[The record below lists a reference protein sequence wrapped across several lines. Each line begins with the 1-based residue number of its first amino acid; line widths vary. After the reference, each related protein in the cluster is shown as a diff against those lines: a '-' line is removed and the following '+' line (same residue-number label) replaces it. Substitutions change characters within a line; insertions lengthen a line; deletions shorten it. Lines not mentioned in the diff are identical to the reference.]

1 MPTLIS
7 GPEIVINETSAES
20 DPWKIQSKIIYRV
33 PEFLIAAEIIGS
45 GDFDWEQE
53 NVNIGAS
60 YIGGNALTG
69 FEFTALYNPST
80 DQARLE
86 LGGAQFGLG
95 GDISITLERVNGQ
108 WTVAEYSGF
117 VGANIIL
124 GQQGEFLGITAG
136 QAGSLKYGFF
146 FEPDGTI
153 DVGFQASFTQ
163 GVIVGSFDAESSTT
177 MDILQARDMT
187 VAQIKAALDE
197 IDPDLWDKFRRLDH
211 LETLNIFGISKGME
225 LLDSWDKTCFAAGT
239 MITLADGSKKPIEDI
254 LPDDW
259 VMSFNPET
267 GETVPARVTR
277 TFTND
282 VKILLNFFGTF
293 VTPGHVYY
301 CAGGRFEGGF
311 VTLIDILRDDGA
323 VQDAEGNLIRACTGA
338 TVGGELDR
346 FVEVV
351 TADPQPDGA
360 LKVRETGRLRA
371 GSRVILDDGR
381 DFALADII
389 AAGGGTILDNGMIAT
404 DDNPA
409 GTVYHWTFSRTLPQP
424 EDYVLQR
431 SATSLEEIYRIA
443 EWEQSGPALLAPTT
457 LDGGHVK
464 PASNIDIHVAP
475 RNDPHAYSGGFNPLG
490 RR

>member
-1 MPTLIS
+1 MEDDDDR
-7 GPEIVINETSAES
+7 GPLLAEFP
-20 DPWKIQSKIIYRV
+20 DGTQIYRNGV
-33 PEFLIAAEIIGS
+33 LNSEGFFQVRFLHLTYESVYDPNTGVWGELEEQDPKLVIPREGPVNIELAPGESGELVFNGGQLGVSFNNIDAALVY
-45 GDFDWEQE
+45 DE
-53 NVNIGAS
+53 NGEVEHLLIGAS
-60 YIGGNALTG
+60 LN
-69 FEFTALYNPST
+69 S
-80 DQARLE
+80 R
-86 LGGAQFGLG
+86 LGGVSVGFRIRDD
-95 GDISITLERVNGQ
+95 GDNLSSYNTITVTPNGQ
-108 WTVAEYSGF
+108 VIKTEHFPGDSEYPYVRVEIEIYDTEGNLVAEHTT
-117 VGANIIL
+117 NI
-124 GQQGEFLGITAG
+124 GDQQLAAEMAAG
-136 QAGSLKYGFF
+136 MAPRGG
-146 FEPDGTI
+146 G
-153 DVGFQASFTQ
+153 G
-163 GVIVGSFDAESSTT
+163 
-177 MDILQARDMT
+177 
-187 VAQIKAALDE
+187 
-197 IDPDLWDKFRRLDH
+197 H
-211 LETLNIFGISKGME
+211 
-225 LLDSWDKTCFAAGT
+225 CFAAGT
-239 MITLADGSKKPIEDI
+239 TITLADGTKKPIEDI

-259 VMSFNPET
+259 VLSFNPET
-267 GETVPARVTR
+267 GETVSARVTR

-409 GTVYHWTFSRTLPQP
+409 GTVYHWTFSKTLPQP

-457 LDGGHVK
+457 LDSGHVK